1 MEKVEK
7 PKRQHILESAA
18 ILFRDKGYSATSMRD
33 LARAVGLQASSLYN
47 HIESKEKLLQEI
59 CLANA
64 LKFLS
69 MMEKVEAMDI
79 PVAAKVEQLLRLHI
93 RTAIQDVTSVTSFND
108 EWRHLGEPYLSDFKD
123 MRRDYEQRFIH
134 ILRQGIEA
142 GEIRAQEPQVVLY
155 TLFSSLRW
163 LYDWFQPG
171 RRLSAPDVEEEIL
184 NLLFYGLRCSSELD
198 SESV

>member
-1 MEKVEK
+1 MEKVKK
-7 PKRQHILESAA
+7 PKRQHILETAA

-79 PVAAKVEQLLRLHI
+79 PVAGKVEQLLRLHI

-108 EWRHLGEPYLSDFKD
+108 EWRHLGEPYLSDFKE
-123 MRRDYEQRFIH
+123 MRRDYEQRFMH
-134 ILRQGIEA
+134 LLRQGIEA
-142 GEIRAQEPQVVLY
+142 GEIRAQEPQIVLY

-171 RRLSAPDVEEEIL
+171 KRLSAPDVEEEIL

>member
-1 MEKVEK
+1 MEKAEK
-7 PKRQHILESAA
+7 PKKQHILENAA
-18 ILFRDKGYSATSMRD
+18 VLFRDKGYSATSMRD
-33 LARAVGLQASSLYN
+33 LARSVGLQASSLYN

-79 PVAAKVEQLLRLHI
+79 PVAEKVEQLLRLHI

-108 EWRHLGEPYLSDFKD
+108 EWRHLGEPYLSDFKE

-142 GEIRAQEPQVVLY
+142 GEIRAQEPQIVLY

-171 RRLSAPDVEEEIL
+171 KRLSATDVEEEIL

-198 SESV
+198 SENV

>member
-7 PKRQHILESAA
+7 PKRQHILETAA

-108 EWRHLGEPYLSDFKD
+108 EWRHLGEPYLKDFKD

-171 RRLSAPDVEEEIL
+171 KRLSATNVEEEIL
-184 NLLFYGLRCSSELD
+184 NLLFYGLRCSPELD
-198 SESV
+198 SGTV

>member
-171 RRLSAPDVEEEIL
+171 RRLSAPEVEEEIL

>member
-1 MEKVEK
+1 MEKIER
-7 PKRQHILESAA
+7 PKRQHILETAA

-69 MMEKVEAMDI
+69 MMEKVEALDI
-79 PVAAKVEQLLRLHI
+79 SVTGKVEHLLRLHI
-93 RTAIQDVTSVTSFND
+93 RTAMEDVTSVTSFND

-123 MRRDYEQRFIH
+123 MRRDYEHRFMQ
-134 ILRQGIEA
+134 ILQQGMET
-142 GEIRAQEPQVVLY
+142 GEIRAQEPQIVLY

-171 RRLSAPDVEEEIL
+171 KRLSASEVEEEVL
-184 NLLFYGLRCSSELD
+184 RLLLYGLRCNLE
-198 SESV
+198 